1 MLQIQL
7 GRHKTDTSLAIF
19 KNNFSTFE
27 AMNTFIK
34 RLQQPTA
41 SMLHTLIMVFI
52 WVLVFMLP
60 VLLGDYSDYDIRPLT
75 KILVEYGV
83 LFILFVVNRLMIRHF
98 MKSKRWKTYFTL
110 LIVAI
115 SVAFVTVIYFENK
128 MTAPQEM
135 HMAPPPREHHME
147 RSAQDGQDNAT
158 SAPQDVDEGN
168 RPPPGDSPPTRRGPR
183 PPRPQSVIMPPM
195 VHLSIFT
202 FLILG
207 LDILLFFSLRWMNAA
222 QERTRLAKE
231 NAQMQLAFLQQ
242 QVSPHLFMNTLNN
255 IHALIDIDAEK
266 AQHAVIQLSQ
276 LMSFL
281 IYESTEKQVK
291 LKDEIDFIDNYIAL
305 MRLRFPSRVDIQWV
319 RPSTVPSNIVVP
331 PLLYISAIENAF
343 KHGVSYQQPS
353 HIYISMHVI
362 PDIENATHLELVVE
376 NSKFDKVAGDDTQ
389 QKLSSKENHNGL
401 GLKNMRSRLD
411 MLYNDNYTL
420 VCNNDEDTYTLEMSI
435 PLDLT

>member
-1 MLQIQL
+1 
-7 GRHKTDTSLAIF
+7 
-19 KNNFSTFE
+19 
-27 AMNTFIK
+27 MNTLLK

-41 SMLHTLIMVFI
+41 SMLHTMIMVFI
-52 WVLVFMLP
+52 WMLVFLLP
-60 VLLGDYSDYDIRPLT
+60 IFLGDFSDYDIRPLT

-83 LFILFVVNRLMIRHF
+83 LFILFIVNRLMIRHF
-98 MKSKRWKTYFTL
+98 MKNKRWKTYIAML
-110 LIVAI
+110 VVAI
-115 SVAFVTVIYFENK
+115 SGAFVTVIYFENTL
-128 MTAPQEM
+128 TAPQEM
-135 HMAPPPREHHME
+135 HMPPPRGE
-147 RSAQDGQDNAT
+147 RPMDRPELGDEDYPASRAQGGGE
-158 SAPQDVDEGN
+158 SN
-168 RPPPGDSPPTRRGPR
+168 RPSSDDRPPTQHGPR

-207 LDILLFFSLRWMNAA
+207 LDTLLFFSLRWMNAA

-255 IHALIDIDAEK
+255 IHALIDIDTEK
-266 AQHAVIQLSQ
+266 AQDAVIQLSQ

-281 IYESTEKQVK
+281 IYESTAKEVK
-291 LKDEIDFIDNYIAL
+291 LQDEIDFIDNYIAL
-305 MRLRFPSRVDIQWV
+305 MRLRFPARVDIQWI
-319 RPSTVPSNIVVP
+319 RANTVPATIVVP

-353 HIYISMHVI
+353 HIYITMHVI
-362 PDIENATHLELVVE
+362 PDIENATQLELVVE
-376 NSKFDKVAGDDTQ
+376 NSKFDIQAIDDAK
-389 QKLSSKENHNGL
+389 QKLSGKENHGGL

-420 VCNNDEDTYTLEMSI
+420 RCNADEETYTLEMSI
-435 PLDLT
+435 PLDSPSKS